1 MLDAVLRSI
10 WPEIP
15 SGPVAVLVLWV
26 ESRLR
31 TSFSS
36 QVIEERV
43 GVSAGGDGISR
54 EVEAGGLEKQEE
66 KNRLRRLALPT
77 VKEADWF

>member
-31 TSFSS
+31 TLFSS

-43 GVSAGGDGISR
+43 GVSAGEMVFPG
-54 EVEAGGLEKQEE
+54 
-66 KNRLRRLALPT
+66 RLRLGAWKSRRKRT
-77 VKEADWF
+77 G